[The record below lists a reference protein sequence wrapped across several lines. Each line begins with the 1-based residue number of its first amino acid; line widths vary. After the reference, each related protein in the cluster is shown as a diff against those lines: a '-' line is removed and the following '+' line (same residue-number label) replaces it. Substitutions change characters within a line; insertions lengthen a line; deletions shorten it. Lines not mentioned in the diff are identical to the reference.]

1 MTRVASPPDRDPAP
15 LGRSNV
21 RPMDDS
27 SRHDSDQAQ
36 ATTRWLLVVLVAT
49 AVLAGAVIVVTDVP
63 GLVGNRWQLVGLLS
77 VGATLLALV
86 VGLLVVLR
94 ALEAWP
100 NAMSPAFDEAG
111 DREVAG
117 GDAGEVPAEEDGG
130 DDAPD
135 MTADGTSDETGE
147 AVVDDAVAV
156 TDDSTDDS
164 AGDTAGDTTGVPTA
178 RLDEVTIGGENGGV
192 AARRSRRRLVQ
203 RYRTARLG
211 TAAAVLVALGGMAG
225 MIIASVQ
232 DGDNVEARARLAAEN
247 RDGPVSAPI
256 TEPLAVAIELTP
268 LGRVAMAEA
277 LGCSRG
283 KLGPAPLQGWAV
295 AGALDEPTVV
305 VLSPDPACTNAR
317 VELDARLGFVYPTI
331 LAPPES
337 ATTTTTVQTGPP
349 PAPVPAA
356 PGAVPP
362 AG

>member
-1 MTRVASPPDRDPAP
+1 
-15 LGRSNV
+15 
-21 RPMDDS
+21 MDDA

-49 AVLAGAVIVVTDVP
+49 AVLAGAVIVVADVP
-63 GLVGNRWQLVGLLS
+63 GLVGDRWQLVGLLS

-100 NAMSPAFDEAG
+100 NAMAPAFDEAG

-117 GDAGEVPAEEDGG
+117 DDAGEVPAEEDGA

-135 MTADGTSDETGE
+135 RTADETGE

-156 TDDSTDDS
+156 AVAVTGDS
-164 AGDTAGDTTGVPTA
+164 AGDTTA

-192 AARRSRRRLVQ
+192 AARKSRRRLVQ

-232 DGDNVEARARLAAEN
+232 DGDNVEGRARLAAEN

-256 TEPLAVAIELTP
+256 AEPLAVAIELTP
-268 LGRVAMAEA
+268 VGRVAMAEA
-277 LGCSRG
+277 LGCSQG

-337 ATTTTTVQTGPP
+337 ATTTTTTVQTGLP

>member
-1 MTRVASPPDRDPAP
+1 
-15 LGRSNV
+15 
-21 RPMDDS
+21 MDDA

-156 TDDSTDDS
+156 TDDS

-192 AARRSRRRLVQ
+192 AARKSRRRLVQ

>member
-1 MTRVASPPDRDPAP
+1 
-15 LGRSNV
+15 
-21 RPMDDS
+21 MDDS

-156 TDDSTDDS
+156 TDDS

-192 AARRSRRRLVQ
+192 AARKSRRRLVQ